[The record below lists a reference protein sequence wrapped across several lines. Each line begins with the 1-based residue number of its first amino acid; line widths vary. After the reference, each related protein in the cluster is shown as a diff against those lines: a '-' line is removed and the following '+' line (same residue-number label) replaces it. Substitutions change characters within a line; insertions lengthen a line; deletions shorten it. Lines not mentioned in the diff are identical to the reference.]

1 MTVAAEPGTAGGQG
15 ALLRGVVAWG
25 IVLVLANVNG
35 AFREL
40 VLRRALGDTA
50 ARAASTLLLCGLVVF
65 AARATIRWIAPTGA
79 GQALHIGLLWLAL
92 TLGFEFL
99 AGHYLFGTSW
109 EEIMREYD
117 VTAGRLWIL
126 VPIATL
132 LAPRWAWRRLHRKG
146 AGTATL
152 LTLVAVLSAGCSS
165 PDQDASPAGGA
176 SADDTPAASPATGSP
191 TWTVRP
197 DGAGPVAYGMTI
209 AEAETAVGESLA
221 ARPDSGACTV
231 GAFRDM
237 PEGMQFMIEHGRI
250 VRTDITTGTHATD
263 RGARIGMAVPE
274 VQSLYGGTL
283 AVRPHKYDSA
293 GSYLVYAPEGAE
305 SLRVIFE
312 ASGGAVTRYRAG
324 ILPAVEYVEGCG

>member
-1 MTVAAEPGTAGGQG
+1 MTVA
-15 ALLRGVVAWG
+15 V
-25 IVLVLANVNG
+25 

-50 ARAASTLLLCGLVVF
+50 ARAVSALVLCGLVVL
-65 AARATIRWIAPTGA
+65 AARATIRWIAPSGA
-79 GQALHIGLLWLAL
+79 GEALHIGILWLAL

-117 VTAGRLWIL
+117 VSGGRLWIL

-132 LAPRWAWRRLHRKG
+132 LAPRWAWRRLHGRDGG
-146 AGTATL
+146 AAAL
-152 LTLVAVLSAGCSS
+152 LALVVVLSAGCSS
-165 PDQDASPAGGA
+165 ADQDASPAGGA
-176 SADDTPAASPATGSP
+176 SADYAPASSPGSRSP

-197 DGAGPVAYGMTI
+197 DGAGPVAYRMTI
-209 AEAETAVGESLA
+209 AQAETAVGESLA
-221 ARPDSGACTV
+221 ARPDSGACTFV
-231 GAFRDM
+231 AFRDM
-237 PEGMQFMIEHGRI
+237 PEGMQFMVEQGRI

-305 SLRVIFE
+305 SLRVVFE
-312 ASGGAVTRYRAG
+312 ANGGAVTRYRAG